1 MAIPLEARSKPAGAG
16 CPWPAE
22 VMEAQPLS
30 RTRGRSRGR
39 YWKQVCCPAGRWEPL
54 GRKPLKEI
62 YVRLSSPL
70 SPETNYTPVLPR
82 SGGPARLCPLQ
93 APAGCPST
101 AGASGREKKMG
112 SAVESGPAPLAAPN
126 SSPWESGGRIPQH
139 LGCHPSPAAPWQPH
153 AASEWGAR
161 RGDKATPQ
169 QQRFPRGLLLHKCEF
184 QNRHLGSS
192 CWELTPSLP
201 LGSCAR
207 GVGAWL
213 ESGHP

>member
-161 RGDKATPQ
+161 RGGQSHPPAAALSP
-169 QQRFPRGLLLHKCEF
+169 RFIIT
-184 QNRHLGSS
+184 QM
-192 CWELTPSLP
+192 
-201 LGSCAR
+201 
-207 GVGAWL
+207 
-213 ESGHP
+213 